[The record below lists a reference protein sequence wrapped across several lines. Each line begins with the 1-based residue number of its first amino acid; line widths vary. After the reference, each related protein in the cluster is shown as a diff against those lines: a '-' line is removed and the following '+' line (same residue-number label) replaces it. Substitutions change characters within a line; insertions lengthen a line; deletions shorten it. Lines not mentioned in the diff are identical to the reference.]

1 MKKKLLAI
9 LVAATCLASILVFPV
24 PASATD
30 PNEEGLTVAENF
42 SGSKINHNCALE
54 FSSFI
59 TDRQGNSPVFE
70 EVNGSIALK
79 TANYTA
85 WPDYL
90 KVDMKDN
97 TLEYVTGKIAVN
109 NADRQWMITYKKDA
123 SDKYSIIA
131 PRHAY
136 TNDVAYNTASVNYA
150 KSRLDFGYTQKR
162 FSDTIALG
170 DGGKKFDVNSFA
182 NNYILNFKI
191 SYNYSENTV
200 TIVWSNDTDK
210 WTLTHIE
217 TLAEGETPVC
227 MFTSQAQ
234 SNMSYLSDITV
245 KYSDKNTANH
255 KMEYSHDENSHYGM
269 CDCGLKTSETP
280 HFVADTV
287 VENGVVKFLCVC
299 GYEMKSATVKENGF
313 TEDFAGGKLNNTK
326 YLKLDRLDNH
336 KDSINGPRYAFYDVN
351 GDGSKYYLR
360 GGSYANYAPYLGV
373 AMNDNIVDG
382 KELGNKLSSLSG
394 RIHVNTERSQWAL
407 TFKKDSSGNYHMFA
421 LTTYQNN
428 TLKLAYISNTA
439 LASDDDSAKNWQA
452 RDISIN
458 GTSSVSD
465 KDNAPT
471 ATLMNKGMYYDFKME
486 YDYSANT
493 VNFTWYNDELGWKF
507 THTEKLSTGDT
518 PVCMLTSR
526 TAQPDKKSFIESVSA
541 VYESS
546 VSPSIEGASLTDDDG
561 IIDENDQ
568 LDLYFYVKNPNGEV
582 TGYKITQSG
591 AVMMLK
597 NKYDTNGNELYI
609 GVKGSVEAKTDE
621 FYENYSA
628 ILLGSRAKV
637 PGHKIAA
644 RPYVVYTSETDPS
657 DSFVCYGD
665 VYDAHSV
672 YSCFSAIQKKGEE

>member
-79 TANYTA
+79 TAKYTA

-136 TNDVAYNTASVNYA
+136 TNDVAYNTASVTYA

-170 DGGKKFDVNSFA
+170 DGGKKFVVNSFA

-287 VENGVVKFLCVC
+287 VENGVVKSLCVC
-299 GYEMKSATVKENGF
+299 GYEVKTVKTNQNGF
-313 TEDFAGGKLNNTK
+313 TEDFAGGKINNTDYLSIDRFDTVNDTGIK
-326 YLKLDRLDNH
+326 YEFVDREE
-336 KDSINGPRYAFYDVN
+336 NGIYSLGGGYDAAYAA
-351 GDGSKYYLR
+351 YL
-360 GGSYANYAPYLGV
+360 NV
-373 AMNDNIVDG
+373 AMAD
-382 KELGNKLSSLSG
+382 KSGNKLVSSSG
-394 RIHVNTERSQWAL
+394 RIFVTNSINQWAL
-407 TFKKDSSGNYHMFA
+407 TFKRDSSDNYHMYT
-421 LTTYQNN
+421 LWHCDGDKLRLKYCKN
-428 TLKLAYISNTA
+428 TSISSNGRADWSWET
-439 LASDDDSAKNWQA
+439 NWVN
-452 RDISIN
+452 SN
-458 GTSSVSD
+458 GTSTINDTTKTPLESML
-465 KDNAPT
+465 KQ
-471 ATLMNKGMYYDFKME
+471 GMYFDYIME
-486 YDYSANT
+486 YDYSAKT

-507 THTEKLSTGDT
+507 THTETLSDTDT
-518 PVCMLTSR
+518 PVCMLISR
-526 TAQPDKKSFIESVSA
+526 AKSDSKSYIENVSA
-541 VYESS
+541 VYEAAAAPS
-546 VSPSIEGASLTDDDG
+546 VKGVSLTTNDDG
-561 IIDENDQ
+561 VIDANDD
-568 LDLYFYVKNPNGEV
+568 LDLYFNIDNPNAEV

-628 ILLGSRAKV
+628 ILLGSRANV

>member
-9 LVAATCLASILVFPV
+9 LVAATCLASILVLPV

-30 PNEEGLTVAENF
+30 PNEEGLTVSEDF

-59 TDRQGNSPVFE
+59 TDRQGKSPVFE

-136 TNDVAYNTASVNYA
+136 TDDVAYNTASVTYA
-150 KSRLDFGYTQKR
+150 KSRLDFGYTAKR

-170 DGGKKFDVNSFA
+170 DGGKKFSASSFA

-287 VENGVVKFLCVC
+287 VENGVVKSLCVC
-299 GYEMKSATVKENGF
+299 GYEVKTVKTNQNGF
-313 TEDFAGGKLNNTK
+313 TEDFAGGKINNTD
-326 YLKLDRLDNH
+326 YLSIDKLDTISDTGYKYGFVDRENDGNYSLKGGD
-336 KDSINGPRYAFYDVN
+336 DAAYAA
-351 GDGSKYYLR
+351 YL
-360 GGSYANYAPYLGV
+360 NV
-373 AMNDNIVDG
+373 AMTD
-382 KELGNKLSSLSG
+382 KSENKLISSSG
-394 RIHVNTERSQWAL
+394 RIYVKGERNQWAL
-407 TFKKDSSGNYHMFA
+407 TFKKDSSDNYHMFT
-421 LTTYQNN
+421 LWHVDSGKLRLNYTNN
-428 TLKLAYISNTA
+428 T
-439 LASDDDSAKNWQA
+439 SAGNANNWGVY
-452 RDISIN
+452 SPWLNIN
-458 GTSSVSD
+458 GTATIAE
-465 KDNAPT
+465 N
-471 ATLMNKGMYYDFKME
+471 ATLPTSGNMGNGMYYDYIMK
-486 YDYSANT
+486 YDYSAKT

-507 THTEKLSTGDT
+507 THTETLSDTDT
-518 PVCMLTSR
+518 PVCMLVSRATSSK
-526 TAQPDKKSFIESVSA
+526 PSYIENVSA
-541 VYESS
+541 VYEAAVAPS
-546 VSPSIEGASLTDDDG
+546 VKGVSLTTNDDG
-561 IIDENDQ
+561 VIDSNDA
-568 LDLYFYVKNPNGEV
+568 LDLYFNIDNPNAEV
-582 TGYKITQSG
+582 TGYRITQSG
-591 AVMMLK
+591 TVMMLK

-621 FYENYSA
+621 FFENYSA

-672 YSCFSAIQKKGEE
+672 YSCFSAIQG

>member
-9 LVAATCLASILVFPV
+9 LVAATCLASILVLPV

-30 PNEEGLTVAENF
+30 PNEEGLTVSEDF

-79 TANYTA
+79 TAKYTA

-136 TNDVAYNTASVNYA
+136 TDDVAYNTASVTYA
-150 KSRLDFGYTQKR
+150 KSRLDFGYTAKR

-170 DGGKKFDVNSFA
+170 DGGKKFSASSFA

-245 KYSDKNTANH
+245 KYSDKNPANH

-287 VENGVVKFLCVC
+287 VENGVVKSLCVC
-299 GYEMKSATVKENGF
+299 GYEVKTVKTNQNGF
-313 TEDFAGGKLNNTK
+313 TEDFAGGKINNTD
-326 YLKLDRLDNH
+326 YLSIDKLDTISDTGYKYGFVDRENDGNYSLKGGD
-336 KDSINGPRYAFYDVN
+336 DAAYAA
-351 GDGSKYYLR
+351 YL
-360 GGSYANYAPYLGV
+360 NV
-373 AMNDNIVDG
+373 AMTD
-382 KELGNKLSSLSG
+382 KSENKLISSSG
-394 RIHVNTERSQWAL
+394 RIYVNGERNQWAL
-407 TFKKDSSGNYHMFA
+407 TFKKDSSDNYHMFT
-421 LTTYQNN
+421 LWHVDSGKLRLNYTNN
-428 TLKLAYISNTA
+428 T
-439 LASDDDSAKNWQA
+439 SAGNANNWGVY
-452 RDISIN
+452 SPWLNIN
-458 GTSSVSD
+458 GTATIAE
-465 KDNAPT
+465 N
-471 ATLMNKGMYYDFKME
+471 ATLPTSGNMGNGMYYDYIME
-486 YDYSANT
+486 YDYSAKT

-507 THTEKLSTGDT
+507 THTETLSDTDT
-518 PVCMLTSR
+518 PVCMLVSRATSSK
-526 TAQPDKKSFIESVSA
+526 PSYIENVSA
-541 VYESS
+541 VYEAAAAPS
-546 VSPSIEGASLTDDDG
+546 VKGVSLTTNDDG
-561 IIDENDQ
+561 VIDANDD
-568 LDLYFYVKNPNGEV
+568 LDLYFNIDNPNAEV

-672 YSCFSAIQKKGEE
+672 YSCFSAIQG

>member
-79 TANYTA
+79 TAKYTA

-170 DGGKKFDVNSFA
+170 DGGKKFSASSFA

-287 VENGVVKFLCVC
+287 VENGVVKSLCVC
-299 GYEMKSATVKENGF
+299 GYEVKTVKTNQNGF
-313 TEDFAGGKLNNTK
+313 TEDFAGGKINNTDYLSIDRFDTVDDTGIK
-326 YLKLDRLDNH
+326 YEFVDREE
-336 KDSINGPRYAFYDVN
+336 NGIYSLGGGYDAAYAA
-351 GDGSKYYLR
+351 YL
-360 GGSYANYAPYLGV
+360 NV
-373 AMNDNIVDG
+373 AMAD
-382 KELGNKLSSLSG
+382 KSGNKLVSSSG
-394 RIHVNTERSQWAL
+394 RIFVTNSINQWAL
-407 TFKKDSSGNYHMFA
+407 TFKRDSSDNYHMYT
-421 LTTYQNN
+421 LWHCDGDKLRLKYCKN
-428 TLKLAYISNTA
+428 TSISSNGRADWSWET
-439 LASDDDSAKNWQA
+439 NWVN
-452 RDISIN
+452 SN
-458 GTSSVSD
+458 GTSTINDTTKTPLESML
-465 KDNAPT
+465 KQ
-471 ATLMNKGMYYDFKME
+471 GMYFDYIME
-486 YDYSANT
+486 YDYSAKT

-507 THTEKLSTGDT
+507 THTETLSDTDT
-518 PVCMLTSR
+518 PVCMLISR
-526 TAQPDKKSFIESVSA
+526 AKSDSKSYIENVSA
-541 VYESS
+541 VYEAAAAPS
-546 VSPSIEGASLTDDDG
+546 VKGVSLTTNDDG
-561 IIDENDQ
+561 VIDANDD
-568 LDLYFYVKNPNGEV
+568 LDLYFNIDNPNAEV

-672 YSCFSAIQKKGEE
+672 YSCFSAIQG